1 MKKTPELG
9 LHEYWFDSDSPSN
22 SNTVQSLL
30 HNIKQGLL
38 RIERM
43 EYGLTQVSHAQ
54 KVGDLQSCIR
64 HTCQILQK
72 QFSKGVKLHTEL
84 IDIPPNNLDFSKVS
98 QVLTHLLVNA
108 NQAIEQSGNITLCT
122 RLQKNILL
130 ISVSDDGCGI
140 PSASLGKIF
149 DPLFTTKKDKE
160 ETGLGLAI
168 SQDICHELGG
178 ILSVKSTIGEGSEF
192 VLHLPLVSIHLH

>member
-9 LHEYWFDSDSPSN
+9 VHEYCLESDKPAL
-22 SNTVQSLL
+22 SNTAQSLL

-43 EYGLTQVSHAQ
+43 EYGLTQVSHPHQ
-54 KVGDLQSCIR
+54 ITDLQSCIR
-64 HTCQILQK
+64 HACQIIQK
-72 QFSKGVKLHTEL
+72 QFAKDVKFRIEL
-84 IDIPPNNLDFSKVS
+84 VDIPPSNLDFSKVS

-108 NQAIEQSGNITLCT
+108 NQAIKQSGNIILST
-122 RLQKNILL
+122 RLQENILL

-140 PSASLGKIF
+140 PNTSLDKIF

-178 ILSVKSTIGEGSEF
+178 ILRVKSVIGKGSEF
-192 VLHLPLVSIHLH
+192 VLHLPLVSVHLH